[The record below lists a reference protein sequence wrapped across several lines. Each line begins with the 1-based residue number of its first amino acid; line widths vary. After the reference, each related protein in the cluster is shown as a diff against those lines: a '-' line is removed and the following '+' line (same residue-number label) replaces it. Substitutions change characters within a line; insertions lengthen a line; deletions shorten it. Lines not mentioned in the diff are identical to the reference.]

1 MPSEPILIVGAGLG
15 GLALAQALH
24 KKRIPFRIFEREIQH
39 GVREQG
45 WAISLHPWLM
55 ADICSSLRDDE
66 AGLRAM
72 TPEAPLGLR
81 SEGVIY
87 SFENGARKKLFRFGE
102 GTDQPFAR
110 VERAKLRDWLLQ
122 DVPVEWGKRFTGYE
136 ELSDGVTVQF
146 EDGTEAR
153 GSLLVGADGISS
165 RVRRQLLENDN
176 EPERLPIGI
185 VVGQVEATPEQYQR
199 WLKFATSFSVGFTDT
214 RRLFIG
220 LKSVSADLKTAN
232 FYWMFG
238 WWAIHFIQRVGLRIG
253 TKMTDPK
260 LHRSDENAKNTP
272 YWTDI
277 ASQSELHKFVMD
289 NLHGLDEEYIE
300 PFRATTVEGILLPP
314 LQMRDM
320 VPPTLPRGQITLLGD
335 AIHPMVPFRGE
346 GGNMAI
352 KDAIVLAET
361 LAQSRAEQDWKDV
374 LKEYEGEMSDRAA
387 WNRSS
392 REVEILEIQGQKWSI
407 RSWKSIS
414 MLPTEDDPERD

>member
-24 KKRIPFRIFEREIQH
+24 RKQIPFRIFEREVQH

-66 AGLRAM
+66 AGLRAI
-72 TPEAPLGLR
+72 TPAAPLGLH

-87 SFENGARKKLFRFGE
+87 SFEDNVRKELFRFGE

-110 VERAKLRDWLLQ
+110 VGRAKLRDWLLQ

-136 ELSDGVTVQF
+136 EHSDGVIVQF

-153 GSLLVGADGISS
+153 GSLLVGADGVSS
-165 RVRRQLLENDN
+165 RVRRQLLHNNN

-199 WLKFATSFSVGFTDT
+199 WLELATSFSVCFTDT
-214 RRLFIG
+214 RRLFVG

-238 WWAIHFIQRVGLRIG
+238 W
-253 TKMTDPK
+253 
-260 LHRSDENAKNTP
+260 SDENAKNSP
-272 YWTDI
+272 YWTDN
-277 ASQSELHKFVMD
+277 ASQSELHKFVME
-289 NLHGLDEEYIE
+289 NLHGIDEEYTE
-300 PFRATTVEGILLPP
+300 PFRATAIEGILQPP

-320 VPPTLPRGQITLLGD
+320 VPPTLPRGRITLLGD

-352 KDAIVLAET
+352 KDAIVLAEM
-361 LAQSRAEQDWKDV
+361 LAQSRAEQDWEDV
-374 LKEYEGEMSDRAA
+374 LKKYEGEMSDRAGKSVI
-387 WNRSS
+387 RS
-392 REVEILEIQGQKWSI
+392 RESTFKY
-407 RSWKSIS
+407 
-414 MLPTEDDPERD
+414 